1 MTGVV
6 AFLELV
12 HGVGTASK
20 MTASAP
26 TGRQSQ
32 SPIRLNPS
40 CLDASQV
47 QQGEKLFL
55 EIRDRSPA
63 VLQVKSGRG
72 SRGATAALIVPRSV
86 WNRLSKPD
94 QVNLTFFAESLI
106 PEIRTDPATFAD
118 VPATAP
124 TYPQAVKNI
133 ASLCDS
139 CWAIVIGEVAS
150 TNRITLDETVVQG
163 DRAWARDKFKPEVK
177 ASDHNCVSLASYN
190 C

>member
-1 MTGVV
+1 VKRVSVSVKFWKPYPILLAILILLILLCSITGVV
-6 AFLELV
+6 AFLELI
-12 HGVGTASK
+12 HGVGAASK

-32 SPIRLNPS
+32 SPIGLNPS

-72 SRGATAALIVPRSV
+72 SRGATAALIIPRSV

-94 QVNLTFFAESLI
+94 QVNLTFFAESLGSVL
-106 PEIRTDPATFAD
+106 D
-118 VPATAP
+118 
-124 TYPQAVKNI
+124 
-133 ASLCDS
+133 LCIS
-139 CWAIVIGEVAS
+139 
-150 TNRITLDETVVQG
+150 
-163 DRAWARDKFKPEVK
+163 
-177 ASDHNCVSLASYN
+177 
-190 C
+190 